1 MLRRRADGSD
11 TGQSIPQA
19 TPQAVP
25 QATPPAAAMAASQ
38 QSGGASI
45 PDRRALE
52 VEAAAEEAAKR
63 LLVGKGIKLNG
74 ELQRCDTLVVE
85 GHVDALLKEGRV
97 IEIAE
102 CGSFKGTVSVDQA
115 DIGGRLEGDL
125 TVRQRLT
132 IRATGRVEGTVRYG
146 ELAIEAGGVLVGPIE
161 LLPAGAAKAAGAGGS
176 TTASDQAPRPT
187 TQTPRRRR
195 PCLSDAA
202 TWPGRAGVRPGLR
215 KAAVLLRCSGGA
227 CCRWRS

>member
-1 MLRRRADGSD
+1 M
-11 TGQSIPQA
+11 
-19 TPQAVP
+19 
-25 QATPPAAAMAASQ
+25 AAAQ
-38 QSGGASI
+38 QSGGANI

-52 VEAAAEEAAKR
+52 AEAAAEQAAKR
-63 LLVGKGIKLNG
+63 LLVGRGIKLNG
-74 ELQRCDTLVVE
+74 ELQRCDTLIVE

-102 CGSFKGTVSVDQA
+102 CGSFKGTAAVDEA

-161 LLPAGAAKAAGAGGS
+161 LLQAGAKAAGAGGS
-176 TTASDQAPRPT
+176 ATGSATAPDAQATRPT
-187 TQTPRRRR
+187 TQTP
-195 PCLSDAA
+195 
-202 TWPGRAGVRPGLR
+202 
-215 KAAVLLRCSGGA
+215 
-227 CCRWRS
+227 